1 MRADILGGFEEGRSM
16 DLEKR
21 TRVLRRLG
29 RIGAV
34 GLFLALAY
42 VYGVYRGYVHV
53 NGPAAGRYP
62 VRGIDV
68 SHYQGEID
76 WGLVAGQGID
86 FAYVKA
92 TEGSSHVDER
102 FAGNMAGAM
111 EAGVFAGAY
120 HFFSFD
126 SPGISQAE
134 NFLETTGT
142 FEGAMVPAVDVE
154 FYGDKREN
162 PPDAGAVE
170 TELRNFLD
178 RVDADRGQRPVIY
191 ATREAWELYIR
202 GRFQEYPLW
211 IRDIWREPNLG
222 EDAWEKGESAA
233 GSDGEGNEQ
242 GDGPGDEPEN
252 GNGEK
257 GWTFWQ
263 YTNRGR
269 LKGFSG
275 VEEFVDLNVFFGT
288 EEQWEKWLAEN
299 LAGGRPGD
307 IGEILEMGFAG
318 RTAE

>member
-1 MRADILGGFEEGRSM
+1 
-16 DLEKR
+16 
-21 TRVLRRLG
+21 
-29 RIGAV
+29 
-34 GLFLALAY
+34 
-42 VYGVYRGYVHV
+42 
-53 NGPAAGRYP
+53 
-62 VRGIDV
+62 
-68 SHYQGEID
+68 
-76 WGLVAGQGID
+76 
-86 FAYVKA
+86 
-92 TEGSSHVDER
+92 
-102 FAGNMAGAM
+102 
-111 EAGVFAGAY
+111 
-120 HFFSFD
+120 
-126 SPGISQAE
+126 
-134 NFLETTGT
+134 
-142 FEGAMVPAVDVE
+142 MVPAVDVE

-178 RVDADRGQRPVIY
+178 RVEADRGQRPVIY

-233 GSDGEGNEQ
+233 GSDGEGNGQ